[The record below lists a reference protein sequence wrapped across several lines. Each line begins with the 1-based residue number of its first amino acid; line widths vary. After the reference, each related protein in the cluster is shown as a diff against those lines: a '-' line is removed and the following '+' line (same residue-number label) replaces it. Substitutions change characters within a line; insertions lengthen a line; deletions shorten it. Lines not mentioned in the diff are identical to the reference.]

1 MSHPRRRLRRI
12 ILGEAGLAPALVLAG
27 VAMVTAF
34 IVVAG
39 PRALATA
46 DTRATRQALA
56 QAPSLDDGA
65 LVTADLQAGLGRGT
79 LTAAKI
85 AALTS
90 RFAGKLPARALFP
103 AAEHWAGVVL
113 PARTVIST
121 TPPPK
126 GRPQTVEAAYRTRLA
141 RHCVVVAGSL
151 PAGKAIIRP
160 ASGGRPRSITLK
172 VAFTR
177 IAAATFRVRVGSVMN
192 LGPSGPRAPQVL
204 LKVVGIV
211 RPIEP
216 ASAYWQHDPELARP
230 ALEGPS
236 VSPHW
241 LGAALTGPGELSA
254 VAAGYAGETEFVS
267 WFYPLGPIPAAG
279 DIPRIESGIAALAS
293 SPVLQNAEASVRAK
307 ALSHTVAST
316 GLANG
321 LSIFDQQW
329 HSTVGVDSVIVVG
342 LFVAGVVL
350 LLICCGLAAQAYRP
364 ELVLLRVRGGSL
376 RQVVRRML
384 ARSCCIVLPALAA
397 GAALAVALLPGV
409 GTASI
414 TALILGGLT
423 ALVAI
428 SAMPLICVMEH
439 RRPRLGSLAGRTEVM
454 PGRGSARRLVAELA
468 VMLVAGAA
476 LADVRLRGASQPG
489 SGGIA
494 GTTGPYL
501 SASAVLVAAAVA
513 LVVNRAYRR
522 PLQVL
527 AGAASIRRGA
537 VGAVGLA
544 RAVASRAASMLPA
557 LALMLGLTLTV
568 FSAMVLASISSGQV
582 TGSWDRVGAD
592 AQITVRGT
600 LSVSAAAL
608 RAIRRA
614 PGVRHAVAAY
624 TASGTGAGA
633 AVLRAGRSG
642 HFVGM
647 VVANPR
653 AYAALAADT
662 PWPRFPAAALAKR
675 GPANAPIPLLV
686 TAGLAAQ
693 AAHSASKLTL
703 EEYGQ
708 SVRVRIAGTIART
721 AAMSGGGQFVVA
733 PTWAT
738 TTRITTIPPP
748 STVLITGPHLNVRV
762 LRATVAKVLPG
773 SSLVV
778 RRAVLA
784 RLDSA
789 PALRLSESLY
799 LAGAVAAAAVSA
811 LAVLFALAT
820 SARGRA
826 AMLTKLGALGMARSQ
841 ALLLGLTEAVPLIS
855 VAAAGTAACVWL
867 LAEVIGPVLGLNA
880 FTGSPEPAPLQP
892 TWPDLFLPLAGA
904 AVLALTFLAIDGVL
918 SGRRKLATALRQE
931 EAVT

>member
-1 MSHPRRRLRRI
+1 MSHPRRRLRRV

-27 VAMVTAF
+27 VALVTAF

-46 DTRATRQALA
+46 DTRAIRQALA

-65 LVTADLQAGLGRGT
+65 LLTADLQAGPGSGT
-79 LTAAKI
+79 LTARTI
-85 AALTS
+85 AALTR
-90 RFAGKLPARALFP
+90 RFAGKLPARVLFP
-103 AAEHWAGVVL
+103 AAQHWAGAVL
-113 PARTVIST
+113 PARTVLRR
-121 TPPPK
+121 TPPPE
-126 GRPQTVEAAYRTRLA
+126 GRPQTVEAAYRTQLA
-141 RHCVVVAGSL
+141 RHVVVIAGSL
-151 PAGKAIIRP
+151 PTGNSLIRP
-160 ASGGRPRSITLK
+160 ASAGIPRSVTLNI
-172 VAFTR
+172 ALTR
-177 IAAATFRVRVGSVMN
+177 ITAATFRVRVGSVMN
-192 LGPSGPRAPQVL
+192 LGAAGPHSPQVL
-204 LKVVGIV
+204 LRVVGIV

-230 ALEGPS
+230 LLEGPS

-241 LGAALTGPGELSA
+241 LGAGLIGPGELSA
-254 VAAGYAGETEFVS
+254 MAAGYAGETELVS
-267 WFYPLGPIPAAG
+267 WFFPLGPDPAAG

-293 SPVLQNAEASVRAK
+293 GPVLQHAEKAASAS
-307 ALSHTVAST
+307 ALHDTAAST
-316 GLANG
+316 GPPSG
-321 LSIFDQQW
+321 LGTFDQQW

-376 RQVVRRML
+376 RQAARRML

-409 GTASI
+409 GTAWI
-414 TALILGGLT
+414 TAAILAGLT
-423 ALVAI
+423 VLVAI
-428 SAMPLICVMEH
+428 CAMPLICVLEH
-439 RRPRLGSLAGRTEVM
+439 RRPRLGSLAARTEVI

-468 VMLVAGAA
+468 VILVAGAA
-476 LADVRLRGASQPG
+476 LADVRLRGAGQPG

-582 TGSWDRVGAD
+582 AGSWERVGAD
-592 AQITVRGT
+592 AEITVRGT

-608 RAIRRA
+608 RAIQQA
-614 PGVRHAVAAY
+614 PGVTHAVAAY

-642 HFVGM
+642 HLVGM
-647 VVANPR
+647 VMANPG

-662 PWPRFPAAALAKR
+662 PWPRFPAGALAKR
-675 GPANAPIPLLV
+675 GPAHAPIPMLV
-686 TAGLAAQ
+686 TPGLAAQ
-693 AAHSASKLTL
+693 AA
-703 EEYGQ
+703 
-708 SVRVRIAGTIART
+708 
-721 AAMSGGGQFVVA
+721 
-733 PTWAT
+733 P
-738 TTRITTIPPP
+738 
-748 STVLITGPHLNVRV
+748 
-762 LRATVAKVLPG
+762 
-773 SSLVV
+773 
-778 RRAVLA
+778 
-784 RLDSA
+784 
-789 PALRLSESLY
+789 
-799 LAGAVAAAAVSA
+799 
-811 LAVLFALAT
+811 
-820 SARGRA
+820 
-826 AMLTKLGALGMARSQ
+826 
-841 ALLLGLTEAVPLIS
+841 
-855 VAAAGTAACVWL
+855 AAG
-867 LAEVIGPVLGLNA
+867 GL
-880 FTGSPEPAPLQP
+880 
-892 TWPDLFLPLAGA
+892 
-904 AVLALTFLAIDGVL
+904 
-918 SGRRKLATALRQE
+918 
-931 EAVT
+931 